1 MRKRKSSSRGK
12 RLGGYRQGRREKKYP
27 NRINDEI
34 LAPSI
39 RLIQEGKEP
48 IVIDTRSALASAQEQ
63 DLDLVLIAEKS
74 DPPVCKIIDY
84 KKFLYDQKKKQKEIA
99 SKAQKVVIK
108 EVRFGPQTDDHDY
121 AFKLK
126 HARKFLEDGSK
137 LKAFVFFRGRSIIFK
152 EQGELLL
159 LRLAQDVADLGKVE
173 ALPHLE
179 GKRMFLLIAPI
190 KK

>member
-1 MRKRKSSSRGK
+1 M
-12 RLGGYRQGRREKKYP
+12 
-27 NRINDEI
+27 
-34 LAPSI
+34 
-39 RLIQEGKEP
+39 IQDGKEP

>member
-1 MRKRKSSSRGK
+1 MSSREA
-12 RLGGYRQGRREKKYP
+12 Y
-27 NRINDEI
+27 
-34 LAPSI
+34 
-39 RLIQEGKEP
+39 
-48 IVIDTRSALASAQEQ
+48 ALAQ
-63 DLDLVLIAEKS
+63 DQGLDLVLIAEKA

-99 SKAQKVVIK
+99 AKAQKVVIK

-126 HARKFLEDGSK
+126 HARKFLEDGAK

-179 GKRMFLLIAPI
+179 GKRMFILIAPN

>member
-1 MRKRKSSSRGK
+1 M
-12 RLGGYRQGRREKKYP
+12 
-27 NRINDEI
+27 NDEI

>member
-1 MRKRKSSSRGK
+1 MNEHIRVPRV
-12 RLGGYRQGRREKKYP
+12 RLVREG
-27 NRINDEI
+27 
-34 LAPSI
+34 
-39 RLIQEGKEP
+39 QEP
-48 IVIDTRSALASAQEQ
+48 IVISSREAQAMAEAEE
-63 DLDLVLIAEKS
+63 LDLVMIAENA

-108 EVRFGPQTDDHDY
+108 EIRFGPQPDDHDY
-121 AFKLK
+121 EFKLK
-126 HARKFLEDGSK
+126 HARKFLEEGAK
-137 LKAFVFFRGRSIIFK
+137 LKSFVFFRGRSIIYK

-179 GKRMFLLIAPI
+179 GKRMFILIAPT
-190 KK
+190 KKK

>member
-1 MRKRKSSSRGK
+1 MSSREA
-12 RLGGYRQGRREKKYP
+12 Y
-27 NRINDEI
+27 
-34 LAPSI
+34 
-39 RLIQEGKEP
+39 
-48 IVIDTRSALASAQEQ
+48 ALAQ
-63 DLDLVLIAEKS
+63 DQGLDLVLIAEKA

-126 HARKFLEDGSK
+126 HARKFLEDGAK

-179 GKRMFLLIAPI
+179 GKRMFILIAPN

>member
-1 MRKRKSSSRGK
+1 
-12 RLGGYRQGRREKKYP
+12 
-27 NRINDEI
+27 
-34 LAPSI
+34 
-39 RLIQEGKEP
+39 LIQDGKEP

>member
-1 MRKRKSSSRGK
+1 M
-12 RLGGYRQGRREKKYP
+12 
-27 NRINDEI
+27 
-34 LAPSI
+34 
-39 RLIQEGKEP
+39 IQDGKEP
-48 IVIDTRSALASAQEQ
+48 IVIDTSSALASAQEQ
-63 DLDLVLIAEKS
+63 NLDLVLIAEKS

-126 HARKFLEDGSK
+126 HARKFLEDGTK

>member
-1 MRKRKSSSRGK
+1 
-12 RLGGYRQGRREKKYP
+12 
-27 NRINDEI
+27 
-34 LAPSI
+34 
-39 RLIQEGKEP
+39 LIQDGKEP
-48 IVIDTRSALASAQEQ
+48 IVIDTSSALASAQEQ
-63 DLDLVLIAEKS
+63 NLDLVLIAEKS

-126 HARKFLEDGSK
+126 HARKFLEDGTK

>member
-1 MRKRKSSSRGK
+1 M
-12 RLGGYRQGRREKKYP
+12 
-27 NRINDEI
+27 
-34 LAPSI
+34 
-39 RLIQEGKEP
+39 IQDGKEP
-48 IVIDTRSALASAQEQ
+48 IVIDTSSALASAQEQ
-63 DLDLVLIAEKS
+63 NLDLVLIAEKS

>member
-1 MRKRKSSSRGK
+1 M
-12 RLGGYRQGRREKKYP
+12 
-27 NRINDEI
+27 
-34 LAPSI
+34 
-39 RLIQEGKEP
+39 IQEGKEP

>member
-1 MRKRKSSSRGK
+1 M
-12 RLGGYRQGRREKKYP
+12 
-27 NRINDEI
+27 NDEI

-39 RLIQEGKEP
+39 RLIQDGKEP

>member
-1 MRKRKSSSRGK
+1 M
-12 RLGGYRQGRREKKYP
+12 
-27 NRINDEI
+27 NDEI

-39 RLIQEGKEP
+39 RLIQDGKEP
-48 IVIDTRSALASAQEQ
+48 IVIDTSSALASAQEQ
-63 DLDLVLIAEKS
+63 NLDLVLIAEKS

-126 HARKFLEDGSK
+126 HARKFLEDGTK

>member
-1 MRKRKSSSRGK
+1 M
-12 RLGGYRQGRREKKYP
+12 
-27 NRINDEI
+27 
-34 LAPSI
+34 
-39 RLIQEGKEP
+39 IQEGKEP

-63 DLDLVLIAEKS
+63 DLDLVIIAEKS

>member
-1 MRKRKSSSRGK
+1 MTTAAALS
-12 RLGGYRQGRREKKYP
+12 
-27 NRINDEI
+27 
-34 LAPSI
+34 LANE
-39 RLIQEGKEP
+39 LE
-48 IVIDTRSALASAQEQ
+48 
-63 DLDLVLIAEKS
+63 LDLVEISPKA
-74 DPPVCKIIDY
+74 DPPVCRIIDY
-84 KKFLYDQKKKQKEIA
+84 KKFLYAQKKKQKEIA

>member
-1 MRKRKSSSRGK
+1 
-12 RLGGYRQGRREKKYP
+12 
-27 NRINDEI
+27 
-34 LAPSI
+34 
-39 RLIQEGKEP
+39 LIQEGKEP